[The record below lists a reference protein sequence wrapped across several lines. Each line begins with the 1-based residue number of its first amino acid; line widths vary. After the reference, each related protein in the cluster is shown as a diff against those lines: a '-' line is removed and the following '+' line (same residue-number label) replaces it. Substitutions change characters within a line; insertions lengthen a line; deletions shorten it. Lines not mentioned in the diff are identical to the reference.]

1 MNNSLPTA
9 RRGRALLPAVAAIAA
24 SLALAAPAVAS
35 DGQSASTLRDAST
48 TNAQSL
54 AQAIAGDA
62 TVSNAKVTGVDVQVG
77 RVTGL
82 PSKYFS
88 QDSVALSTGSL
99 IAADPQADSDTDFEY
114 SSVLGPNQ
122 ALDTTGDLGGDGDA
136 ALSTLVGDD
145 TYDATT
151 LEFDVVPTGK
161 VLNLAYQFGSEE
173 YAGDGGSAAG
183 NPNNGA
189 WESQGYG
196 DVLSITVDGTEC
208 ALVPGTKDLVSA
220 ATVNAT
226 TNAQYYTANV
236 SGHDLG
242 DIDTEM
248 NGFTS
253 RLECSQPVT
262 VGKTAHVRIALA
274 DVLDGQLDSTVLL
287 PAGGLTFSDEATASE
302 TAVPGDTSTADA
314 TAASAGSAEGTSSGS
329 GRAGSATSTEKGKAA
344 ASSSTGRG
352 SGPLAH
358 TGTAALAILGAAIVL
373 VGAGVLTRRRAH

>member
-1 MNNSLPTA
+1 MKVM
-9 RRGRALLPAVAAIAA
+9 GLLA
-24 SLALAAPAVAS
+24 S
-35 DGQSASTLRDAST
+35 R
-48 TNAQSL
+48 
-54 AQAIAGDA
+54 I
-62 TVSNAKVTGVDVQVG
+62 
-77 RVTGL
+77 
-82 PSKYFS
+82 
-88 QDSVALSTGSL
+88 
-99 IAADPQADSDTDFEY
+99 
-114 SSVLGPNQ
+114 
-122 ALDTTGDLGGDGDA
+122 
-136 ALSTLVGDD
+136 
-145 TYDATT
+145 
-151 LEFDVVPTGK
+151 
-161 VLNLAYQFGSEE
+161 FGSEE

-314 TAASAGSAEGTSSGS
+314 TAASAGSAEGTSSGA

-358 TGTAALAILGAAIVL
+358 TGTAALAILGAAVVL